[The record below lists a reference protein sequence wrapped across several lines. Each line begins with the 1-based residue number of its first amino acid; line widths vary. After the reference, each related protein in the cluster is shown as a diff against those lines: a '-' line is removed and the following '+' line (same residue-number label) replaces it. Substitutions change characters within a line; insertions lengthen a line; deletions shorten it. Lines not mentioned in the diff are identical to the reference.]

1 MLCSKTTHICGKT
14 HFALLY
20 QNERL
25 LFPGNQTASFLN
37 SSVFK
42 YSSFSNQ
49 RRNENSKHL
58 CDRFS
63 PKNIQVFPSNYFLR
77 SYSSSSLTPIL
88 LLQQN
93 RKCLNSNYSP
103 IFKKADF
110 KMTWSEVRTYAK
122 AKGQKGGK
130 GGKGGKKMSLTS
142 EQLDGLFDVAA
153 FSDEMNSAAD
163 ILQEKFTKTLT
174 LRTSQ
179 GVFDNLPVKTDDGT
193 FPMIQLAQIVQ
204 KTPQLIVINMAM
216 TPQYIPAAKEALL
229 NSGLNVNP
237 QQDATSLFIQ
247 LPQVTKEHRAKLAKN
262 AKTLTD
268 NSKKTIR
275 NIYSKYSKKIR
286 NVKEGHSKDHI
297 KAADDMAKDIME
309 RTITKLDVM
318 TAAKQKELLGSK

>member
-1 MLCSKTTHICGKT
+1 
-14 HFALLY
+14 
-20 QNERL
+20 
-25 LFPGNQTASFLN
+25 
-37 SSVFK
+37 
-42 YSSFSNQ
+42 
-49 RRNENSKHL
+49 
-58 CDRFS
+58 
-63 PKNIQVFPSNYFLR
+63 
-77 SYSSSSLTPIL
+77 
-88 LLQQN
+88 
-93 RKCLNSNYSP
+93 
-103 IFKKADF
+103 
-110 KMTWSEVRTYAK
+110 MTWSEVRTYAK